1 MKLEMN
7 RQILLIFTVLSM
19 VEKEVSHNDIEYLL
33 SENGHT

>member
-7 RQILLIFTVLSM
+7 RQILLIFTVLLM

-33 SENGHT
+33 REN